1 MDPNSNSCSFLKV
14 FDVLQSTKL
23 EIPSDFVN
31 LLWGEEIPYG
41 DGFGKVVTDSG
52 LQKDDY
58 LLFTSLGPSTF
69 YLDVFKSCVLDNSF
83 ITSIRVDDDF
93 ILMADK
99 FWGQFYG
106 SSYKGGLATLYVGDR
121 FWNVKMEALSD
132 KCAFTDGWSNL
143 IRDLAL
149 DSRTTF
155 IFTMAGYDTFKLSIF
170 NYQTGTQMYFKKVD
184 VVVLDDPIYG
194 DHGFDLLLA
203 YEHKEKVITNEIDLD
218 EDIAGDI
225 VGECTRISS
234 SVDVYQSPNDP
245 KGKSKIVF
253 GHETVSP
260 KDKPKCNS
268 FRSTTSTAHVI
279 ETLKKILSG
288 NERQRDAFSG
298 VCFRPCFLFHF
309 MAPAF
314 VKIIYDAS
322 PSSLP
327 LPAFYNDAVRNFGFP
342 VGHWLPKKFMEHN
355 FNDDILENNVTIRY
369 APNQERTVRIKK
381 LWDIHYYILDF
392 SQISTDLSLVK
403 WDFLVFHRVE
413 TYTFNLIVF
422 RLLGDGSLVAE
433 IGIPLPELKPIPEP
447 EYQAENDI
455 EVGDQHSQTEDQ
467 IPIEDINYD
476 NDVNVDN
483 QVYDDE
489 ELPVHGNP
497 PLPVNDVYEIEWVL
511 TYRFRFPQRFVENV
525 PLDNVKA
532 MNVQTMNGVSVVLE
546 IRSERSRG
554 APRYAFRGWERF
566 MRQVGLVSGRAYV
579 LRYERNNGVLVI
591 SEVIPHIF

>member
-1 MDPNSNSCSFLKV
+1 
-14 FDVLQSTKL
+14 
-23 EIPSDFVN
+23 
-31 LLWGEEIPYG
+31 
-41 DGFGKVVTDSG
+41 
-52 LQKDDY
+52 
-58 LLFTSLGPSTF
+58 
-69 YLDVFKSCVLDNSF
+69 
-83 ITSIRVDDDF
+83 
-93 ILMADK
+93 
-99 FWGQFYG
+99 
-106 SSYKGGLATLYVGDR
+106 
-121 FWNVKMEALSD
+121 
-132 KCAFTDGWSNL
+132 
-143 IRDLAL
+143 
-149 DSRTTF
+149 
-155 IFTMAGYDTFKLSIF
+155 
-170 NYQTGTQMYFKKVD
+170 
-184 VVVLDDPIYG
+184 
-194 DHGFDLLLA
+194 
-203 YEHKEKVITNEIDLD
+203 
-218 EDIAGDI
+218 
-225 VGECTRISS
+225 
-234 SVDVYQSPNDP
+234 
-245 KGKSKIVF
+245 
-253 GHETVSP
+253 
-260 KDKPKCNS
+260 
-268 FRSTTSTAHVI
+268 
-279 ETLKKILSG
+279 
-288 NERQRDAFSG
+288 
-298 VCFRPCFLFHF
+298 

-342 VGHWLPKKFMEHN
+342 VGHVRLSTGSQIWHVYIKATTNGCFITDGWSNVFSDLGIEKTDFIFFEWLPKKFMEHN

>member
-1 MDPNSNSCSFLKV
+1 
-14 FDVLQSTKL
+14 
-23 EIPSDFVN
+23 
-31 LLWGEEIPYG
+31 
-41 DGFGKVVTDSG
+41 
-52 LQKDDY
+52 
-58 LLFTSLGPSTF
+58 
-69 YLDVFKSCVLDNSF
+69 
-83 ITSIRVDDDF
+83 
-93 ILMADK
+93 
-99 FWGQFYG
+99 
-106 SSYKGGLATLYVGDR
+106 
-121 FWNVKMEALSD
+121 
-132 KCAFTDGWSNL
+132 
-143 IRDLAL
+143 
-149 DSRTTF
+149 
-155 IFTMAGYDTFKLSIF
+155 
-170 NYQTGTQMYFKKVD
+170 
-184 VVVLDDPIYG
+184 
-194 DHGFDLLLA
+194 
-203 YEHKEKVITNEIDLD
+203 
-218 EDIAGDI
+218 
-225 VGECTRISS
+225 
-234 SVDVYQSPNDP
+234 
-245 KGKSKIVF
+245 
-253 GHETVSP
+253 
-260 KDKPKCNS
+260 
-268 FRSTTSTAHVI
+268 
-279 ETLKKILSG
+279 
-288 NERQRDAFSG
+288 
-298 VCFRPCFLFHF
+298 

-327 LPAFYNDAVRNFGFP
+327 LPAFYNDVVRNFGFP
-342 VGHWLPKKFMEHN
+342 VEHVRLSTGSQIWHVYIKATTNGCFITDGWSNVFSDLGIEKTDFIFFEVLSANAFHIYHFKIDRDLNMKDSFYHVMMFPEAKNLWLPKKFMEHN

-433 IGIPLPELKPIPEP
+433 IGIPLPELILIPEP

-467 IPIEDINYD
+467 IAIEDINYD